1 MSSQS
6 NTLATNTNAA
16 GTSSVEAAAPAKRRY
31 RVVVDTPAS
40 KIAMV
45 VMGLVVL
52 LLFAAPAFVERAVLQ
67 DLILILL
74 LIGLAQCWN
83 LLAGYAGL
91 ISVGQ
96 QAFVG
101 MGAYGLFYVV
111 IMMGADPLLSVLIS
125 AVFVALLSVPVG
137 LVVFRL
143 QGAYFAVV
151 TWVVAEVFRLVAA
164 IWPALGGGTGTALP
178 RNATTNMIGLDFAA
192 EMFGVRSAAARE
204 IVIYWGAL
212 AAVVMIVIVAYLILR
227 SRLGLALSA
236 IKDGEVAAESVG
248 IDINRIKFIVY
259 VFAAFGAGL
268 IGALYFLQQARISPD
283 AAFSVIDWTAYV
295 IFIVVIGGLGT
306 IEGPIIGAIVFVLL
320 RSAFSAFGPW
330 YLMFLGLLAIG
341 MMLFAPKGLWGMFSS
356 ATNIQLF
363 PTRKRLVAVDE
374 D

>member
-1 MSSQS
+1 MPIQTSTQTQPFEQMS
-6 NTLATNTNAA
+6 
-16 GTSSVEAAAPAKRRY
+16 GTQAY
-31 RVVVDTPAS
+31 RIAVDTRLS
-40 KIAMV
+40 KAAMLV
-45 VMGLVVL
+45 LGLLVL
-52 LLFAAPAFVERAVLQ
+52 ALIAAPAFVSRAVLQ

-101 MGAYGLFYVV
+101 VGAYGLFYVV
-111 IMMGADPLLSVLIS
+111 IMMGADPLLSVLLT
-125 AVFVALLSVPVG
+125 AVFVALLSIPVG

-151 TWVVAEVFRLVAA
+151 TWVVAEVFRLIAA
-164 IWPALGGGTGTALP
+164 IWPALGGGTGTSLP
-178 RNATTNMIGLDFAA
+178 RSATTEMIGLTFA
-192 EMFGVRSAAARE
+192 ETLFDVRSSAARE

-212 AAVVMIVIVAYLILR
+212 ATMVLIVLGAYLMLR
-227 SRLGLALSA
+227 SRLGLALAA
-236 IKDGEVAAESVG
+236 IKDGEVAAESIG
-248 IDINRIKFIVY
+248 IDINRTKFIVY

-268 IGALYFLQQARISPD
+268 VGALYFLQQGRIAPD

-320 RSAFSAFGPW
+320 QSYFSTFGPW
-330 YLMFLGLLAIG
+330 YLMVLGALAIVI
-341 MMLFAPKGLWGMFSS
+341 MLFAPKGLWGLFSQ
-356 ATNIQLF
+356 ATGIQIF
-363 PTRKRLVAVDE
+363 PTQRKLVKE
-374 D
+374 ERER

>member
-1 MSSQS
+1 MSSQQ
-6 NTLATNTNAA
+6 NTTTSTKDVHAKDALSAA
-16 GTSSVEAAAPAKRRY
+16 KGRY
-31 RVVVDTPAS
+31 RVAVDTKAS
-40 KIAMV
+40 RIGMV
-45 VMGLVVL
+45 IMGLVVL
-52 LLFAAPAFVERAVLQ
+52 ILFAAPGFVERALLQ
-67 DLILILL
+67 DLILILM

-101 MGAYGLFYVV
+101 VGAYGMFYVV

-125 AVFVALLSVPVG
+125 AVFVALLSIPVG

-151 TWVVAEVFRLVAA
+151 TWVVAEVFRLIAA

-178 RNATTNMIGLDFAA
+178 RSATSEMIGLDFAA
-192 EMFGVRSAAARE
+192 ELFGVRSAAARE

-212 AAVVMIVIVAYLILR
+212 AVVAMIVIVAYFMLR

-236 IKDGEVAAESVG
+236 IKDGEIAAESVG
-248 IDINRIKFIVY
+248 IDINGTKFLVY

-268 IGALYFLQQARISPD
+268 IGALYFLQQARVSPD

-320 RSAFSAFGPW
+320 RSWFSSFGPW
-330 YLMFLGLLAIG
+330 YLMFLGLLAIV

-356 ATNIQLF
+356 ATNIRLF
-363 PTRKRLVAVDE
+363 PTRKRLERDDRE
-374 D
+374 